1 MLIYYYRRRNGV
13 NDARSF
19 LELKD
24 DLLTFTQENLLLLL
38 SRFKIR
44 SVKNDPAQQ

>member
-1 MLIYYYRRRNGV
+1 MSIYYYECRNIE
-13 NDARSF
+13 NDVRPF